1 MLIAISMSFLMMRK
15 KMMIVMIMVM
25 IVIMMMTSQNT
36 SQVLNWAKAEDL
48 TIVVVH

>member
-15 KMMIVMIMVM
+15 KMMIMIMM
-25 IVIMMMTSQNT
+25 IISLNT

>member
-1 MLIAISMSFLMMRK
+1 MLIAISLSFLMMRK
-15 KMMIVMIMVM
+15 KMM

>member
-15 KMMIVMIMVM
+15 KVM
-25 IVIMMMTSQNT
+25 IVIMMMASQNT

>member
-15 KMMIVMIMVM
+15 KVM
-25 IVIMMMTSQNT
+25 IVIMMMISLNT

>member
-15 KMMIVMIMVM
+15 KMM

>member
-15 KMMIVMIMVM
+15 KMMIM
-25 IVIMMMTSQNT
+25 IMMMTSHNT
-36 SQVLNWAKAEDL
+36 SQVLNWAKGEDL

>member
-15 KMMIVMIMVM
+15 KMMIM
-25 IVIMMMTSQNT
+25 IMMMISLNT

>member
-1 MLIAISMSFLMMRK
+1 MLIAIAMSFLMMGK
-15 KMMIVMIMVM
+15 KMMIM
-25 IVIMMMTSQNT
+25 IMMMTSQNT